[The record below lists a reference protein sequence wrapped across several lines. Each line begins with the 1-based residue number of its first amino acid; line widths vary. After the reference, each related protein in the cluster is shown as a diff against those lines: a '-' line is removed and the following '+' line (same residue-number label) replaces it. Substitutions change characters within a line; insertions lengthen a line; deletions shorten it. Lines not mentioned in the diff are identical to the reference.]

1 VFQQLSNTERLVAIA
16 AATVATTAA
25 ATATAAAVATTTAA
39 TAATATVAA
48 ATATATAAAT
58 AATSAG
64 SPLTGFIDRQWTTV
78 DLVAVQG
85 RDRGLQALVG
95 LHLDKTKTTRTSGLT
110 IGDHFSSPHGTVWG
124 KHRLK
129 IG

>member
-1 VFQQLSNTERLVAIA
+1 MSITERLVAIA

-25 ATATAAAVATTTAA
+25 ATAVATTTAA
-39 TAATATVAA
+39 TAATTTVAA
-48 ATATATAAAT
+48 ATATAAAAA

-64 SPLTGFIDRQWTTV
+64 SPLTGFVDRQGTTV

-95 LHLDKTKTTRTSGLT
+95 LHFDKTKTTRTSGLT
-110 IGDHFSSPHGTVWG
+110 IGDHFSSPHGTVGG

>member
-1 VFQQLSNTERLVAIA
+1 MSITERLVAIA

-25 ATATAAAVATTTAA
+25 ATAVATTTAA
-39 TAATATVAA
+39 TAATTTVAA
-48 ATATATAAAT
+48 ATATAAAA

-64 SPLTGFIDRQWTTV
+64 SPLTGFVDRQGTTV

-95 LHLDKTKTTRTSGLT
+95 LHFDKTKTTRTSGLT
-110 IGDHFSSPHGTVWG
+110 IGDHFSSPHGTVGG

>member
-1 VFQQLSNTERLVAIA
+1 VFQQLSITARLVAIA

-25 ATATAAAVATTTAA
+25 ATAAAVATTTAA
-39 TAATATVAA
+39 TAATTVAA
-48 ATATATAAAT
+48 TTATAAT
-58 AATSAG
+58 AATASAG
-64 SPLTGFIDRQWTTV
+64 SPLTGFVDRQGTTV

-85 RDRGLQALVG
+85 RDRSLQALVG

-110 IGDHFSSPHGTVWG
+110 IGDHFSSPHGTVGG